1 MLTHPCAQSL
11 CMRQPQGSDP
21 ALLCSSCEVSL
32 AACVAAPF
40 LLFLPDE
47 EVRERRNRHVAQAG
61 WVAGR

>member
-11 CMRQPQGSDP
+11 CMRQPQGLDP

-32 AACVAAPF
+32 DTCVAAPF
-40 LLFLPDE
+40 LLFLPEE

-61 WVAGR
+61 GGGG